1 MARMKRFALFVPT
14 LAALLLS
21 SLLIAQTPLTA
32 DKVGYLN
39 ARAVVE
45 AHPQFARVKEVQVK
59 AEAELKP
66 LREQVQSLENKLRQ
80 GNATVQEQQAYLSA
94 IQKLESAEQKWSEQ
108 QAGVLQP
115 ITAEI
120 DKAIGRVAKEQGFA
134 IVLDQEIAAS
144 SGLVVYAAQELDL
157 TQAIKQAISK

>member
-1 MARMKRFALFVPT
+1 MKRLTLFVPT

-21 SLLIAQTPLTA
+21 SLLVAQTPPTA

-45 AHPQFARVKEVQVK
+45 AHPQFVRVKEVQAK

-66 LREQVQSLENKLRQ
+66 LREQVQSLEAKLRQ
-80 GNATVQEQQAYLSA
+80 GNATAQEQQAYRTA
-94 IQKLESAEQKWSEQ
+94 VQRLETAGQKWSEQ
-108 QAGVLQP
+108 QGSVLRP
-115 ITAEI
+115 ITEDI
-120 DKAIGRVAKEQGFA
+120 DMVIGRVAKEQGFA